1 MVQCGSDGNAGRLA
15 RTDPFYLT
23 VNVMKDGEPPEQP
36 ARPLKPILPPL
47 GSALPHESEPMPF
60 SAKPVFPSINAQ
72 EQIRRMESQRLSVSR
87 DSRRFTPTKFGI
99 LVDAVLLATC
109 LVVLVDLFQLS
120 IISTNSKRKWL
131 LGTLLIVIAGS
142 IGLRYVERQ
151 LSRRMNRGIG
161 NQLLSRLFPAENY
174 WDPDRQRQRFLDNRM
189 RRITFRDIALPEE
202 TAASL
207 NQLVEFLKEPQ
218 KYQKLG
224 AQAPRDLLFVGPSGS
239 GKTFSARAVA
249 GEANVPIFL
258 LSEPPASLSEFHE
271 FLDCGPK
278 NAPCILLIDN
288 IDSIARSRSLWP
300 DPQNL
305 SLESTTTALMSF
317 LDRRHSQDGIFLFAT
332 TNRPDLIDEAL
343 IRPGRLNVVEM
354 SYPNLREVETILKI
368 NTRKIPLAEDVDLS
382 IIASRFLELRPN
394 CTGALIAETC
404 DLAARIAAD
413 KSARLVYLESFLN
426 AMEQIC
432 KPEPGN
438 HTLSSDIE

>member
-1 MVQCGSDGNAGRLA
+1 
-15 RTDPFYLT
+15 
-23 VNVMKDGEPPEQP
+23 MKDGEPPEQP

-47 GSALPHESEPMPF
+47 GSALPHESAERLPL

-72 EQIRRMESQRLSVSR
+72 EQIRRMESRRVSVSR
-87 DSRRFTPTKFGI
+87 DYRRSTEAKFAI
-99 LVDAVLLATC
+99 LVDSVLLATC

-120 IISTNSKRKWL
+120 LISPNSERKWL
-131 LGTLLIVIAGS
+131 LGTLLIVIVGS
-142 IGLRYVERQ
+142 IGLRYVKSQ
-151 LSRRMNRGIG
+151 LSRRINRRIG
-161 NQLLSRLFPAENY
+161 NLFVSRLFLGENY
-174 WDPDRQRQRFLDNRM
+174 WDPDRQKPRFFDNST

-202 TAASL
+202 TLAPL
-207 NQLVEFLKEPQ
+207 KQLVECLKEPQ

-224 AQAPRDLLFVGPSGS
+224 ARAPRDLLFVGPSGT

-305 SLESTTTALMSF
+305 GLESTTAALMSF
-317 LDRRHSQDGIFLFAT
+317 LDKQPSQDGIFLFAT

-343 IRPGRLNVVEM
+343 IRPGRLDVVEM

-368 NTRKIPLAEDVDLS
+368 STRKIPLAEDVDLS
-382 IIASRFLELRPN
+382 IIASRFLELRTN

-404 DLAARIAAD
+404 NLAARIAAD
-413 KSARLVYLESFLN
+413 NSAKMVYLESFLT

-432 KPEPGN
+432 KPEPGK
-438 HTLSSDIE
+438 HTLPSDIE